1 LTYEQWT
8 IVAILAAVMGGFV
21 WGRWRYDVVALAGL
35 VVAIGFGL
43 VPASDAF
50 AGFGHPA
57 TITVAAVLVISRG
70 LANAGVVDYLA
81 RLVGPATRHPILHIG
96 ALGGIAA
103 ALSAIMNNVAALAL
117 LMPVALQSAAKA
129 KHSPAVILMPLS
141 FASILGGLI
150 TLIGTP
156 PNVIIAS
163 YRAAAGEEPF
173 SMFDFAPVGLAVA
186 VVGLLFLT
194 FVGWRL
200 LPASRRARMS
210 AAELFDIENYVAE
223 ARVTENSA
231 AIGKTVSEIEQAVT
245 DSEVMIVGLV
255 RDHRH
260 IYASA
265 GRETVAPDDVLIV
278 EAGPEGLD
286 KFVTAMGLSI
296 EGADKDEVDKD
307 EAGEDGAQEDAEAE
321 EPSLRGGDVTLV
333 EAVLGPRARIIGRL
347 AGDLNLRT
355 RYGVNLLAVS
365 RQGRPFRERVRHVRF
380 QAGDVLLL
388 QGDAERLPQVTASL
402 GALPLAERNLQFG
415 KRGQVWQCTGIFAA
429 AIAAATLGFLPIAV
443 SLTIAVVLLV
453 LLDIVPARELY
464 DGVDWPVIV
473 LLGAMIPIGFA
484 MQSTGATGVIA
495 DGLLALTAGAPP
507 VVVLTLLLVLTMT
520 LSDVMNNAATT
531 VVGAPIAIIIASRL
545 GVSADPFLMA
555 VAVGAS
561 CAFLTP
567 IGHQN
572 NTLVLGPGG
581 YRFSDFW
588 RMGLP
593 LEILI
598 VVVSVP
604 MILLV
609 WPL

>member
-1 LTYEQWT
+1 MTYEQWL
-8 IVAILAAVMGGFV
+8 IVGILAAVMGGFV

-35 VVAIGFGL
+35 VVAVATGL
-43 VPASDAF
+43 VPTDEAF

-81 RLVGPATRHPILHIG
+81 RLVMPATRHPVLHIG
-96 ALGGIAA
+96 ALGGVAA

-163 YRAAAGEEPF
+163 YRAAASDRPF
-173 SMFDFAPVGLAVA
+173 GMFDFAPVGLTVA

-200 LPASRRARMS
+200 LPASRRSRMT

-223 ARVTENSA
+223 ARVVEDSP
-231 AIGKTVSEIEQAVT
+231 AIGKTVSEIERESAEA
-245 DSEVMIVGLV
+245 EVMIVGLV
-255 RDHRH
+255 RDRRR

-265 GRETVAPDDVLIV
+265 GRETVVPDDVLII

-286 KFVTAMGLSI
+286 KFVTAMGLSL
-296 EGADKDEVDKD
+296 EGTDKEEGDESEADGDEEV
-307 EAGEDGAQEDAEAE
+307 
-321 EPSLRGGDVTLV
+321 SLRSGDVALV

-365 RQGRPFRERVRHVRF
+365 RQGRPFRERVRRVRF
-380 QAGDVLLL
+380 QPGDVLLL
-388 QGDAERLPQVTASL
+388 QGDADRLPQVIASL

-429 AIAAATLGFLPIAV
+429 AIAAATLGLLPIAV

-473 LLGAMIPIGFA
+473 LLAAMIPIGFA
-484 MQSTGATGVIA
+484 MQSTGATEVIA
-495 DGLLALTAGAPP
+495 DGLLSLTAGAPP
-507 VVVLTLLLVLTMT
+507 AVVLTLLLVLTMT
-520 LSDVMNNAATT
+520 LSDIMNNAATT
-531 VVGAPIAIIIASRL
+531 VVGAPIAITIASRL
-545 GVSADPFLMA
+545 DVSADPFLMA

-598 VVVSVP
+598 VLVAVP
-604 MILLV
+604 MILLI